1 MRLALHKSENADAR
15 SNIRTGSGSDPGF
28 CDRNFHWDKHVLI
41 RTSTRSLPLAV
52 LIRRVAR
59 RFCVTPMRLVLPFLI
74 WLLFLP
80 LAASAQRDAAQ
91 YVDPFIGTGGNGHT
105 FPGATMPFGMVQLS
119 PDTRLTGWDGCS
131 GYHYSDNIIYGFSH
145 THLSGTGISDY
156 GDILLMPM
164 AGEPNLDALVNGST
178 DKGYASSFNHRNEKA
193 WPGYYSVLLD
203 DGNIKAELTTT
214 NRVGFHRYTFPK
226 ASPRSIILD
235 LVHRDQVLDSYLR
248 IIDAT
253 HIEGYRRST
262 GWAKDQIVYFV
273 AEFSQPFG
281 FEIALDG
288 KLDGRLKQA
297 RGKSIKAVFDVPANR
312 GPLLV
317 KVAISSVS
325 VEGARRNLVA
335 ELPGWSFDGVVQRAR
350 AGWNRELNRIEAS
363 GGTEDQVK
371 TFYTALYHTMVAPN
385 LFMDV
390 DGQFRGR
397 DLQTHTARGFTNYS
411 VFSLWDTF
419 RAAHPLYTIIE
430 QKRTTDFINT
440 FLAQYEHG
448 GRLPVWELAG
458 NETDTMIG
466 YHAVPVIADAAVKG
480 ITGFDREKAFVA
492 MKHSAGLKHFGLG
505 AYMDRG
511 YISMEDERESVSK
524 TLEYAYDDWC
534 IAEMARLLGHE
545 DDYRRFIQRAQFY
558 RNVFDPEAG
567 FARPRKNGGWLKP
580 FDPREVDF
588 NFTEANSWQYSF
600 FVPQDVSGLIELL
613 GGKEKFARKLD
624 ELFTTDSK
632 TTGREQADIT
642 GLIGQYAHGNEP
654 SHHMA
659 YLYNYVG
666 QPWKTQQRVRQ
677 IMDHFY
683 LAEPAGLIGNEDCGQ
698 MSAWYVMSAAGF
710 YPVTPGQ
717 PSYAIGTPLFPEL
730 RFNLENGKSFAVKAR
745 DVSAQN
751 IYIQS
756 ATLNGWPYRH
766 SYLLH
771 KDLMNGGKLIFQ
783 MGPRPNMVWGSDIA
797 DIPTSYISAARGQKP
812 ETLVPVPL
820 IEAPANTFKDQ
831 MEVLIRAR
839 ARDERL
845 YFTTDGSPPDTSS
858 PVFRK
863 PLVIRNTTTVKAIAV
878 GSNGAK
884 SLITSAVFQK
894 IPHDWSIRLFSRYSS
909 QYAAGGDLALIDGI
923 RGNRNFS
930 TGAWQGYQGQDFVA
944 VIDLGRVQEVRK
956 LAAGFLQDAGSWIWM
971 PRRVEFELS
980 SDGQNFTRAA
990 LIANDVP
997 DREYG
1002 VSLRDFLQ
1010 TIPPQRARYVRIKA
1024 VNYGQIPD
1032 WHPGKGGQAWIF
1044 VDEIVIE

>member
-1 MRLALHKSENADAR
+1 MRLISH
-15 SNIRTGSGSDPGF
+15 
-28 CDRNFHWDKHVLI
+28 
-41 RTSTRSLPLAV
+41 
-52 LIRRVAR
+52 
-59 RFCVTPMRLVLPFLI
+59 RLL

-80 LAASAQRDAAQ
+80 VAMSAQQ
-91 YVDPFIGTGGNGHT
+91 PLTKYVDPFIGTGGHGHT
-105 FPGATMPFGMVQLS
+105 FPGATLPFGMVQLS
-119 PDTRLTGWDGCS
+119 PDTRLTGWDACS

-164 AGEPNLDALVNGST
+164 AGAPNLDALVAGKT
-178 DKGYASSFNHRNEKA
+178 DKGYASPFSHRREKA
-193 WPGYYSVLLD
+193 SPGYYSVLLD

-214 NRVGFHRYTFPK
+214 NRVGFHRYTYPGGTR
-226 ASPRSIILD
+226 PNIILD
-235 LVHRDQVLDSYLR
+235 LVHRDSVLDSSLR

-262 GWAKDQIVYFV
+262 AWAKDQIVYFV
-273 AEFSQPFG
+273 AEFSQPFE

-288 KLDGRLKQA
+288 KLDRRLKEA
-297 RGKSIKAVFDVPANR
+297 RGENIKAVFGFPLSR
-312 GPLLV
+312 GPILV

-325 VEGARRNLVA
+325 VAGARRNLVA
-335 ELPGWSFDGVVQRAR
+335 ELPGWNFERAVQGAD
-350 AGWNRELNRIEAS
+350 AAWNRELNRIEAS
-363 GGTEDQVK
+363 SGSREQLK
-371 TFYTALYHTMVAPN
+371 TFYTALYHTMIAPN

-390 DGQFRGR
+390 DGKFRGR
-397 DLQTHTARGFTNYS
+397 DLQTHTAGGFTNYS

-419 RAAHPLYTIIE
+419 RAAHPLYSIIE

-440 FLAQYEHG
+440 FLAQYDHG

-466 YHAVPVIADAAVKG
+466 YHAVPVIADAAIKG
-480 ITGFDREKAFVA
+480 ISGFDREKAFVA
-492 MKHSAGLKHFGLG
+492 MKHSAGLKQFGLG
-505 AYMDRG
+505 AYMERG

-534 IAEMARLLGHE
+534 IAEMAGLLGHE

-567 FARPRKNGGWLKP
+567 FARPRKNGGWLRP

-624 ELFTTDSK
+624 ELFATDSK

-659 YLYNYVG
+659 YLYDYVG
-666 QPWKTQQRVRQ
+666 QPWKTQRRVRQ
-677 IMDHFY
+677 IMDDFY

-698 MSAWYVMSAAGF
+698 MSAWYVLSAAGF

-717 PSYAIGTPLFPEL
+717 PIYAIGTPLFPQL
-730 RFNLENGKSFAVKAR
+730 RFNLENGKSFVVKAR
-745 DVSAQN
+745 GVSAQN

-756 ATLNGWPYRH
+756 ATLNGQPYRY

-771 KDLMNGGKLIFQ
+771 KDLMKGGELVFQ
-783 MGPRPNMVWGSDIA
+783 MGPKPNTAWGSGIA
-797 DIPTSYISAARGQKP
+797 DIPTSYISAARAEKP
-812 ETLVPVPL
+812 AKLVPVPL
-820 IEAPANTFKDQ
+820 IEAPANTFKGQ
-831 MEVLIRAR
+831 LEVIIRAR
-839 ARDERL
+839 AGDQRL
-845 YFTTDGSPPDTSS
+845 YFTTDGSEPDTSS
-858 PVFRK
+858 QVFEK
-863 PLVIRNTTTVKAIAV
+863 SLVIRNTTTLKAIAV

-884 SLITSAVFQK
+884 SLITSAIFQK

-909 QYAAGGDLALIDGI
+909 QYAAGGDLALIDGV
-923 RGNRNFS
+923 RGNLNFS
-930 TGAWQGYQGQDFVA
+930 TGAWQGYQGQDLVA
-944 VIDLGRVQEVRK
+944 LIDLGKVQDVRK
-956 LAAGFLQDAGSWIWM
+956 LGAGFLQDAGSWIWM

-980 SDGQNFTRAA
+980 TDGQSFTRAA
-990 LIANDVP
+990 AIANQVSDK
-997 DREYG
+997 EYG
-1002 VSLRDFLQ
+1002 VSVRDFVQ
-1010 TIPPQRARYVRIKA
+1010 TIPPQRARYVRVKA
-1024 VNYGQIPD
+1024 FNYGLIPD
-1032 WHPGKGGQAWIF
+1032 WHPGKGGEAWIF